1 MNENPISDTKSRPEK
16 DSPQNSGKTPGHW
29 LLARLGKRVLRPGG
43 AELTRRMVADLAV
56 TSEDDVVEFAPG
68 LGHTAE
74 LVLRSDPH
82 SYTGVEA
89 DNKAA
94 IQMAAVLTKKKE
106 KNKKKNNEG
115 SKKDEAAPVTRCV
128 VGRAQHTGLP
138 DTCASVV
145 YGEAM
150 LTMQPDAQKTIIV
163 QEAARILRKGGR
175 YAVHELSLIPDDLP
189 PEKVADLHKKLSK
202 SIKVGAR
209 PHTISGWSTLLT
221 EAGLTVETTQTAPM
235 HLLEPSRLIQDEGW
249 RGAAHFL
256 WNLLRDK
263 KSRTQVRAMRT
274 VFRENADH
282 LGAVALVARK
292 P

>member
-94 IQMAAVLTKKKE
+94 IQMAAVLTKKEE

-115 SKKDEAAPVTRCV
+115 SKKTKRRLSPGVWSDAP
-128 VGRAQHTGLP
+128 
-138 DTCASVV
+138 
-145 YGEAM
+145 
-150 LTMQPDAQKTIIV
+150 
-163 QEAARILRKGGR
+163 
-175 YAVHELSLIPDDLP
+175 
-189 PEKVADLHKKLSK
+189 
-202 SIKVGAR
+202 
-209 PHTISGWSTLLT
+209 STL
-221 EAGLTVETTQTAPM
+221 AFPIPAPPLSM
-235 HLLEPSRLIQDEGW
+235 
-249 RGAAHFL
+249 A
-256 WNLLRDK
+256 
-263 KSRTQVRAMRT
+263 
-274 VFRENADH
+274 
-282 LGAVALVARK
+282 K
-292 P
+292 PC